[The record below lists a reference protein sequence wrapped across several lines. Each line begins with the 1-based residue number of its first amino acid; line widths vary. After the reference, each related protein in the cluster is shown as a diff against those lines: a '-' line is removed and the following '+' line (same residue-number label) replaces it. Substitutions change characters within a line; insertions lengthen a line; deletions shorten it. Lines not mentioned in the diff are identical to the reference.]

1 MELNVWYYD
10 PESGYEFEVVMEI
23 YEYGTY
29 VDGSGLVKDPELRLI
44 YFEYVGADLKQHDG
58 TDLPIDILEDI
69 YKFATK
75 EYWSL
80 AQDNLVPVY
89 K

>member
-1 MELNVWYYD
+1 MELNIWYYD
-10 PESGYEFEVVMEI
+10 VESGNEFEVVMEI

-29 VDGSGLVKDPELRLI
+29 VDGSGLVKDPELRFK
-44 YFEYVGADLKQHDG
+44 YYVDADLEQHDG
-58 TDLPIDILEDI
+58 TDLPIDTLEDI
-69 YKFATK
+69 YRFATK